1 MDQLMKITDLQSQFG
16 KSEKAP
22 KNLLVKTS
30 AGTILMV
37 GRKLLWHVHI
47 VGLAIAFVD
56 VFLESKKYKKI
67 GVTMD

>member
-1 MDQLMKITDLQSQFG
+1 M
-16 KSEKAP
+16 
-22 KNLLVKTS
+22 VKDS
-30 AGTILMV
+30 AGTFLMV

-67 GVTMD
+67 GMTMDKKIDKVKTEI